1 MRSAIGRC
9 RRDFVDIFNRLRRT
23 AADPARLNVVPSQG
37 RFYAIDCSGIKIW
50 HTNGPIG
57 GRKTMTKSQHASLLL
72 GLALALPLAFAG
84 VAWAGGAS
92 LDEDEEDQSNAGVSF
107 FGFAKDLDRG
117 GGVADAKVSAEIK
130 NRNASLV
137 TRTDDQGHFKFSG
150 FSKDIDPKD
159 VEISCSKEGLKLQRT
174 VRRQP
179 PGGDAATSIEVD
191 CLMVKP

>member
-1 MRSAIGRC
+1 
-9 RRDFVDIFNRLRRT
+9 
-23 AADPARLNVVPSQG
+23 
-37 RFYAIDCSGIKIW
+37 
-50 HTNGPIG
+50 
-57 GRKTMTKSQHASLLL
+57 MTKSQRASLLL

-84 VAWAGGAS
+84 MAWAGGAS
-92 LDEDEEDQSNAGVSF
+92 LDEDDEDQSNAGVSF
-107 FGFAKDLDRG
+107 FGFARDLDRG

-150 FSKDIDPKD
+150 FSKEI
-159 VEISCSKEGLKLQRT
+159 EISCSKEGLKLQRT
-174 VRRQP
+174 VRRQA

>member
-1 MRSAIGRC
+1 
-9 RRDFVDIFNRLRRT
+9 
-23 AADPARLNVVPSQG
+23 
-37 RFYAIDCSGIKIW
+37 
-50 HTNGPIG
+50 
-57 GRKTMTKSQHASLLL
+57 MTKSARASLLV
-72 GLALALPLAFAG
+72 GLALLVPLGVAG

-92 LDEDEEDQSNAGVSF
+92 RDDDDEDQSNAGVSF
-107 FGFAKDLDRG
+107 FGFARDLDRG

-174 VRRQP
+174 VRRQT
-179 PGGDAATSIEVD
+179 PGSDNATTIEVD
-191 CLMVKP
+191 CLMRK

>member
-1 MRSAIGRC
+1 MSSFSGIVLC
-9 RRDFVDIFNRLRRT
+9 
-23 AADPARLNVVPSQG
+23 ARLLNRERADRRVE
-37 RFYAIDCSGIKIW
+37 
-50 HTNGPIG
+50 
-57 GRKTMTKSQHASLLL
+57 TMTKSQRASFLL

-84 VAWAGGAS
+84 MAWAGGAS

-117 GGVADAKVSAEIK
+117 GGIADAKVSAEIK

-159 VEISCSKEGLKLQRT
+159 VENLLQQGRPQAART

-179 PGGDAATSIEVD
+179 PGGEAATSIEVD
-191 CLMVKP
+191 